1 MRPSIMTIKKQLF
14 MLTALTCGLFIGAI
28 VLTIIQMQS
37 AQQRIL
43 AFIDTELS
51 LERDMTNAYA
61 QGLQMGQALRNILLD
76 PSNPT
81 AYQNYE
87 RAESQFDELTR
98 RIIANPQL
106 LDGGAATATQLH
118 TLQTEWKPLRDK
130 VINDLRT
137 ESAQTALAT
146 LVQQET
152 PAWRKVRDLLL
163 GQIRFLSSATGETRE
178 LLISDLARATQIAGA
193 LSAVAF
199 ALCVMIALFMTRR
212 LSAQLGCEPAEA
224 SNIAQRIASGDL
236 RGQLSHDAPKGSLL
250 QAMQAMQTGLDRTIR
265 DIQHHADNVNASV
278 SEIRS
283 KEEEISHASM
293 QQSDASSAIA
303 ASVEQLTVSIGQVS
317 EHADEAD
324 RLSGDSSREVQQAIT
339 VIDDTSRA
347 INLIATRMIDSAAV
361 MNELKT
367 SAEGISSIVKVI
379 QEIAGQTN
387 LLALNAA
394 IEAARAG
401 EQGRGFAVVADEV
414 RKLAERTAQSTSEI
428 TAMIERVQLNAGE
441 AVNSMSEG
449 QQLAQQGVDQ
459 ATRAAT
465 VISTLDGSAQQVRE
479 AIAAIN
485 SALREQRTASNE
497 IARKVE
503 QIAGMSEHNHASI
516 SALLSQANALESLA
530 QSLRQ
535 TVGRFQLESR

>member
-1 MRPSIMTIKKQLF
+1 MTIKQQLSI
-14 MLTALTCGLFIGAI
+14 LTVSICGLFICAI
-28 VLTIIQMQS
+28 VLTIVQMQS
-37 AQQRIL
+37 AQQRML
-43 AFIDTELS
+43 TFIDTELS
-51 LERDMTNAYA
+51 LERDLTNAYA

-87 RAESQFDELTR
+87 RAESQFNTVAD
-98 RIIANPQL
+98 RIISLPHL
-106 LDGGAATATQLH
+106 LDGGAASAKQLE
-118 TLQTEWKPLRDK
+118 TLQKEWKPLRDK
-130 VINDLRT
+130 VINDLRND
-137 ESAQTALAT
+137 SAQAALAT
-146 LVQQET
+146 LVQHET

-163 GQIRFLSSATGETRE
+163 TQIAHFSGATSETRE
-178 LLISDLARATQIAGA
+178 VLITELAQATRLAGILSVMA
-193 LSAVAF
+193 LI
-199 ALCVMIALFMTRR
+199 LCVLIATFMTRR

-236 RGQLSHDAPKGSLL
+236 RGQMSHDAPKGSLL
-250 QAMQAMQTGLDRTIR
+250 QAMQAMQTGLDHTIR
-265 DIQHHADNVNASV
+265 DIQQHADNVNAAV
-278 SEIRS
+278 SEIRG

-324 RLSGDSSREVQQAIT
+324 RLSGDSSRGVQQAIS
-339 VIDDTSRA
+339 VIDDTSHA
-347 INLIATRMIDSAAV
+347 INLIATRMVDSAAV
-361 MNELKT
+361 MNELKS

-379 QEIAGQTN
+379 QDIAGQTN

-441 AVNSMSEG
+441 AVHSMSEG

-459 ATRAAT
+459 ATRAST
-465 VISTLDGSAQQVRE
+465 VISALDGSAQQVRE